1 MGVGKSSLISQ
12 YIKREFPESPL
23 PTIAI
28 EFTTKII
35 RMRNGD
41 KIKISDTVL
50 EVINGVIIA
59 QNYRTIKDPKD
70 RTVDKKDVEKYMEDN
85 KTKITDGS
93 TSDTDV
99 SVTTNYG
106 DVITL
111 KTFREEFEWLRSDFW
126 NLMTR
131 VSTLEEENRRLREKI
146 NENDYQTISY
156 RNKVDFHEDTINQ
169 LFGKMNKVSEY
180 VGEMSKDYIRDYE
193 DFLAFR
199 ELWYIN

>member
-1 MGVGKSSLISQ
+1 
-12 YIKREFPESPL
+12 
-23 PTIAI
+23 
-28 EFTTKII
+28 
-35 RMRNGD
+35 
-41 KIKISDTVL
+41 
-50 EVINGVIIA
+50 
-59 QNYRTIKDPKD
+59 
-70 RTVDKKDVEKYMEDN
+70 MEDN

-180 VGEMSKDYIRDYE
+180 VGEMSKDYIRDYVYVNTE
-193 DFLAFR
+193 
-199 ELWYIN
+199 